1 MHASD
6 PTFPLYP
13 VLSFLAIIVSF
24 IPFPWHFR
32 ARNIGTC
39 SYMLSTGL
47 YSLVEFINSIIWA
60 DNVNNIAPVWC
71 DISVLTI
78 IGASV
83 GITSS
88 TLAISRQLYHIST
101 MNGRSTTPQEKRREI
116 IINCVIAFGIPLLVM
131 ALHFVVQPRRF
142 DIFEE
147 IGCQP
152 ATFNT
157 VASYILYFMWPVLI
171 GVCSFIYSVLTLRNF
186 YNHRVEFAKIASTNS
201 GMSPSRYIRL
211 MLLVFVDMF
220 CNTPIGVFAIIVAAR
235 AVVLPFSALSE
246 SLDFTSVQL
255 VSASVWKANRLDRAA
270 VEINRWVPVF
280 CSFVFFV
287 FFGFAEEAK
296 KNYRKAY
303 ESSKKFLGCRGSRM
317 KADGFPKPS
326 GSQMWDMISN
336 AELSNSTTST
346 LTPSTLP
353 TQDKYKPDDSYLSQ
367 TDTLNSPSSPYSA
380 SSCTS
385 SLRPLLVRSGVTSS
399 QQSLLQA
406 SFSDSDQRAG
416 FFAGQLK
423 GKTSPAP

>member
-13 VLSFLAIIVSF
+13 VLAFLAVVVSF

-47 YSLVEFINSIIWA
+47 YSLVEFINSIIWL

-71 DISVLTI
+71 DISAQVI

-83 GITSS
+83 GITTS
-88 TLAISRQLYHIST
+88 TLAISRQLYNIST
-101 MNGRSTTPQEKRREI
+101 MNGHSMTPQEKRRDTMV
-116 IINCVIAFGIPLLVM
+116 NAVIAFGIPLLVM

-157 VASYILYFMWPVLI
+157 VAAYILYFMWPVLI
-171 GVCSFIYSVLTLRNF
+171 GLCSFVYSVFTLRNF
-186 YNHRVEFAKIASTNS
+186 YNHRVEFAKVASNNS
-201 GMSPSRYIRL
+201 SMSPSRYIRL

-220 CNTPIGVFAIIVAAR
+220 CNTPIGLFAIIVATR
-235 AVVLPFSALSE
+235 AAVLPFSALSE
-246 SLDFTSVQL
+246 TVDFTNVQL
-255 VSASVWKANRLDRAA
+255 VPASVWKAERLSHAA
-270 VEINRWVPVF
+270 VEINHWVPVF

-303 ESSKKFLGCRGSRM
+303 DCLRKLFGCGGSR
-317 KADGFPKPS
+317 GGSNVSKP
-326 GSQMWDMISN
+326 
-336 AELSNSTTST
+336 
-346 LTPSTLP
+346 
-353 TQDKYKPDDSYLSQ
+353 
-367 TDTLNSPSSPYSA
+367 
-380 SSCTS
+380 
-385 SLRPLLVRSGVTSS
+385 R
-399 QQSLLQA
+399 
-406 SFSDSDQRAG
+406 
-416 FFAGQLK
+416 
-423 GKTSPAP
+423 

>member
-13 VLSFLAIIVSF
+13 ILSFLAIVVSF
-24 IPFPWHFR
+24 IPFPWHYR

-60 DNVNNIAPVWC
+60 DNVNNVAPVWC
-71 DISVLTI
+71 DISAQTI

-88 TLAISRQLYHIST
+88 TLVISRQLYNIST
-101 MNGRSTTPQEKRREI
+101 MSGRSTTPQERRRET
-116 IINCVIAFGIPLLVM
+116 IINCIIAFGLPLLVM
-131 ALHFVVQPRRF
+131 ALHFIVQPRRF

-157 VASYILYFMWPVLI
+157 VAAYILYSMWPVLI
-171 GVCSFIYSVLTLRNF
+171 GLCSCVYSVLTLRNF
-186 YNHRVEFAKIASTNS
+186 YNHRVEFAKVASTNS

-220 CNTPIGVFAIIVAAR
+220 CNTPIGVFAIIVASR

-246 SLDFTSVQL
+246 SVDFAKIDL
-255 VSASVWKANRLDRAA
+255 VPASVWKADRLSRAA
-270 VEINRWVPVF
+270 VEINHWVPVF

-296 KNYRKAY
+296 KNYQKAY
-303 ESSKKFLGCRGSRM
+303 ESLKRLFGCRGSRA
-317 KADGFPKPS
+317 KANDNPK
-326 GSQMWDMISN
+326 
-336 AELSNSTTST
+336 T
-346 LTPSTLP
+346 
-353 TQDKYKPDDSYLSQ
+353 K
-367 TDTLNSPSSPYSA
+367 
-380 SSCTS
+380 
-385 SLRPLLVRSGVTSS
+385 
-399 QQSLLQA
+399 
-406 SFSDSDQRAG
+406 
-416 FFAGQLK
+416 
-423 GKTSPAP
+423 